1 MSTLRLALKV
11 DVDTERGTREGVP
24 ALVELFTRA
33 GVPAAFYFS
42 LGPDHTGRA
51 LTRVF
56 RPGFVGKT
64 VRTNVVAIYGIRTLL
79 NGVLLPGP
87 MIARRHAETLR
98 AVRKAGFEVGIHCWD
113 HIRWQDKLHKLT
125 AAETSVEFGR
135 ALSAFLEVFGTRAV
149 TAAAAGWQANAHSL
163 AAYDAADLLYAS
175 DARGRTP
182 FYARV
187 GGHTFRTLQIP
198 TTLPTLDE
206 LMGRAEYPEESLCE
220 AYLSWLAPDALNVLT
235 LHAEIEGMYKYAWFT
250 RFLGVCRS
258 QGVAFTALAD
268 EAQALL
274 AQPERIPITN
284 LVLGTIAGRSGVL
297 ALQAGPNGGSLSSS
311 SAP

>member
-1 MSTLRLALKV
+1 MSTVRLALKV

-24 ALVELFTRA
+24 ALAELLSRA

-79 NGVLLPGP
+79 NGILLPGP
-87 MIARRHAETLR
+87 MIARRHGGILR

-113 HIRWQDKLHKLT
+113 HIRWQDKLHKMS
-125 AAETSVEFGR
+125 AAETSLEFGR
-135 ALSAFLEVFGTRAV
+135 ALSEFELVFGTRAV

-163 AAYDAADLLYAS
+163 AAYDAAGLLYAS
-175 DARGRTP
+175 DTRGRAP
-182 FYARV
+182 FYPRA

-206 LMGRAEYPEESLCE
+206 LLGRPEYPEERLTDS
-220 AYLSWLAPDALNVLT
+220 YLSWLVPEALNVLT
-235 LHAEIEGMYKYAWFT
+235 LHAEIEGMYKRAWFAS
-250 RFLGVCRS
+250 FLSTCRS
-258 QGVAFTALAD
+258 TGVTFTALAD
-268 EAQALL
+268 EARGLL
-274 AQPERIPITN
+274 AHPDRIPVAD
-284 LVLGTIAGRSGVL
+284 LVLGTIPGRSGVL
-297 ALQAGPNGGSLSSS
+297 ALQAEASG
-311 SAP
+311 AA

>member
-1 MSTLRLALKV
+1 MSAVRLALKV

-24 ALVELFTRA
+24 ALAELFSRA

-79 NGVLLPGP
+79 NGILLPGP
-87 MIARRHAETLR
+87 MIARRHGEILR

-113 HIRWQDKLHKLT
+113 HIRWQDKLHKLS
-125 AAETSVEFGR
+125 AAETSLEFGR
-135 ALSAFLEVFGTRAV
+135 ALSAFHEVFGTRAV
-149 TAAAAGWQANAHSL
+149 SAAAAGWQANAHSL
-163 AAYDAADLLYAS
+163 AAYDAAGLLYAS
-175 DARGRTP
+175 DARGRSP
-182 FYARV
+182 FYPRA

-206 LMGRAEYPEESLCE
+206 LMGRPEYPEDQLCS
-220 AYLSWLAPDALNVLT
+220 AYLSWLVPDALNVLT
-235 LHAEIEGMYKYAWFT
+235 IHAEIEGMYKRSWFAG
-250 RFLGVCRS
+250 FLGACRS

-268 EAQALL
+268 EAQAIL
-274 AQPERIPITN
+274 ADPERIPVTD
-284 LVLGTIAGRSGVL
+284 LVLGTMPGRSGVL
-297 ALQAGPNGGSLSSS
+297 ALQAEGSPG
-311 SAP
+311 AA

>member
-1 MSTLRLALKV
+1 MSTVRLALKV

-24 ALVELFTRA
+24 ALAELLSRA

-79 NGVLLPGP
+79 NGILLPGP
-87 MIARRHAETLR
+87 MIARRHGAILR

-113 HIRWQDKLHKLT
+113 HVRWQDKLHKMS
-125 AAETSVEFGR
+125 AAETSLEFGR
-135 ALSAFLEVFGTRAV
+135 ALSEFEVVFGTRAV
-149 TAAAAGWQANAHSL
+149 TAGAAGWQANAHSL
-163 AAYDAADLLYAS
+163 AAYDAAGLLYAS
-175 DARGRTP
+175 DTRGRAP
-182 FYARV
+182 FYPRA

-206 LMGRAEYPEESLCE
+206 LLGRPEYPEERLTE
-220 AYLSWLAPDALNVLT
+220 RYLSWLVPEALNVLT
-235 LHAEIEGMYKYAWFT
+235 LHAEIEGVYKRAWFT
-250 RFLGVCRS
+250 SFLGACRS
-258 QGVAFTALAD
+258 QGVAFTGLAD
-268 EAQALL
+268 EARGLL
-274 AQPERIPITN
+274 ARPDRIPVAD
-284 LVLGTIAGRSGVL
+284 LVMGTIPGRSGAL
-297 ALQAGPNGGSLSSS
+297 ALQGEASPG
-311 SAP
+311 AA

>member
-1 MSTLRLALKV
+1 MPTVRLALKV

-24 ALVELFTRA
+24 ALAELLSRA
-33 GVPAAFYFS
+33 GVPAVFYFS

-79 NGVLLPGP
+79 NGILLPGP
-87 MIARRHAETLR
+87 MIARRHGAILR

-113 HIRWQDKLHKLT
+113 HIRWQDKLHKMS
-125 AAETSVEFGR
+125 AAETSLEFGR
-135 ALSAFLEVFGTRAV
+135 ALSEFEVVFGTRAT

-163 AAYDAADLLYAS
+163 AAYDAAGLLYAS
-175 DARGRTP
+175 DTRGRGP
-182 FYARV
+182 FYPRA

-206 LMGRAEYPEESLCE
+206 LLGRPEYPEERLTES
-220 AYLSWLAPDALNVLT
+220 YLSWLEPEALNVMT
-235 LHAEIEGMYKYAWFT
+235 LHAEIEGMYKRAWFT
-250 RFLGVCRS
+250 SFLGACRA
-258 QGVAFTALAD
+258 QGVAFTALVD
-268 EAQALL
+268 EARGFL
-274 AQPERIPITN
+274 AHSDGIPVAD
-284 LVLGTIAGRSGVL
+284 LVLGTIPGRSGVL
-297 ALQAGPNGGSLSSS
+297 ALQAEASPGAL
-311 SAP
+311 